1 MIAKKNT
8 TKMKKDFRIIAAW
21 VLIGIAGAFSLAG
34 IALIRGEQI
43 SSLWLITACI
53 CTQLIGYRF
62 YSTWIALKVLH
73 IDGRNSTPAQRIND
87 GKDFIPTNKWIV
99 FGHHFAAIAGP
110 GPLIG
115 PTLAAQFGYL
125 PGTLWII
132 VGSVLGGAV
141 QDMIIL
147 FASVRRDGK
156 SLGQMIKDEIGAVAG
171 YAALI
176 GTLAIIIILI
186 SVLGLI
192 VVKALMHSPWGSFT
206 VLMTIPIAMFV
217 GMYLSHIRVG
227 KVLEGSIIG
236 ILLFLLAVYGGKIVH
251 YDAHLAQIFDRSGK
265 FIAFSIIIYGFL
277 AATLPVWLLL
287 APRDYLS
294 SFLKLGTIFLL
305 TIAIF
310 IFRPQIQMPALTQF
324 IDGSG
329 PIFSGKIFPFLFI
342 TIACGAISGFH
353 ALVASG
359 TTPKII
365 SNERD
370 IPLIGYGSMLFEGA
384 VAIMAMIAACVLQPG
399 IYFAVNSS
407 AVALGGHDPNI
418 AVATISS
425 WGFPVS
431 VEAMQ
436 SLARDMGENSLFS
449 RTGGAPSLA
458 LGMASIFSSAF
469 GNSML
474 SMWYHFAIMFEA
486 IFILTTL
493 DAGTRV
499 ARFMLQDMLGNIYK
513 PLGNNSSTAS
523 AIFASLIIVAGWGY
537 FLYLGV
543 IDPNGGINILW
554 PLFGMSNQM
563 LAGIALTLATVIIFK
578 SAKRKYFFIT
588 AIPLA
593 VLLFIVTSAVFE
605 KVFSPDVKIG
615 FLAVA
620 KLMQSHLDM
629 AVIVGAENIALTKH
643 MILNQKLLSGIALCF
658 IAILWIVVIDASRRM
673 IKELK

>member
-1 MIAKKNT
+1 
-8 TKMKKDFRIIAAW
+8 MKKDFVQLAIW
-21 VLIGIAGAFSLAG
+21 LSIGILGAISFSA

-43 SSLWLITACI
+43 SSLWLLTACI
-53 CTQLIGYRF
+53 CTQLTAYRF
-62 YSTWIALKVLH
+62 YSAFIASKILH
-73 IDGRNSTPAQRIND
+73 IDGRNSTPARRIND

-125 PGTLWII
+125 PGVLWILI
-132 VGSVLGGAV
+132 GSVLAGAV

-156 SLGQMIKDEIGAVAG
+156 SLGQMIKDEIGPIAG
-171 YAALI
+171 YAAMF

-186 SVLGLI
+186 AVLALI

-206 VLMTIPIAMFV
+206 VLMTIPIAMLI
-217 GMYLSHIRVG
+217 GLYISKIRVG
-227 KVLEGSIIG
+227 AVVEGSVIG
-236 ILLFLLAVYGGKIVH
+236 VSLFLLAVYGGKIVH
-251 YDAHLAQIFDRSGK
+251 YDSFLSQIFDRDAK
-265 FIAFSIIIYGFL
+265 FLAISVIIYGFL

-294 SFLKLGTIFLL
+294 SFLKLGTILL
-305 TIAIF
+305 LAIAIL
-310 IFRPQIQMPALTQF
+310 IFQPQLQMPALTQF
-324 IDGSG
+324 IDGNG
-329 PIFSGKIFPFLFI
+329 PIFSGKVFPFLFI
-342 TIACGAISGFH
+342 NIACGAISGFH

-365 SNERD
+365 SDERD
-370 IPLIGYGSMLFEGA
+370 IRLIGYGSMLLEGS
-384 VAIMAMIAACVLQPG
+384 VAIMAIIAACVLQPG
-399 IYFAVNSS
+399 IYFAVNSPDL
-407 AVALGGHDPNI
+407 ALGSAG
-418 AVATISS
+418 AEVAAATVNS

-431 VEAMQ
+431 VETMNN
-436 SLARDMGENSLFS
+436 LARDMGENTLFS

-469 GNSML
+469 GGKFGSNML
-474 SMWYHFAIMFEA
+474 AMWYHFAIMFEA

-499 ARFMLQDMLGNIYK
+499 ARFMLQDMLGNICK
-513 PLGNNSSTAS
+513 PLGNNSSIFS
-523 AIFASLIIVAGWGY
+523 AIFSSFLIVSAWGY

-543 IDPNGGINILW
+543 IDPSGGVNILW

-563 LAGIALTLATVIIFK
+563 LAGIAMLLATVLIAK
-578 SAKRKYFFIT
+578 SNKRKYVFIT
-588 AIPLA
+588 AIPLIF
-593 VLLFIVTSAVFE
+593 LLFVTSAAVLE
-605 KVFSPDVKIG
+605 KVFSLNEKIG

-620 KLMQSHLDM
+620 KNLQEKINSHLID
-629 AVIVGAENIALTKH
+629 ADKIELTQSL
-643 MILNQKLLSGIALCF
+643 IFNQKLLAFIALSF
-658 IAILWIVVIDASRRM
+658 MAILWIVTIDGVRR
-673 IKELK
+673 IIRGK

>member
-1 MIAKKNT
+1 
-8 TKMKKDFRIIAAW
+8 MKKDFVQLAIW
-21 VLIGIAGAFSLAG
+21 LSIGILGAISFSA

-43 SSLWLITACI
+43 SSLWLLTACI
-53 CTQLIGYRF
+53 CTQLTAYRF
-62 YSTWIALKVLH
+62 YSAFIASKILH
-73 IDGRNSTPAQRIND
+73 IDGRNSTPARRIND

-125 PGTLWII
+125 PGVLWILI
-132 VGSVLGGAV
+132 GSVLAGAV

-156 SLGQMIKDEIGAVAG
+156 SLGQMIKDEIGPIAG
-171 YAALI
+171 YAAMF

-186 SVLGLI
+186 AVLALI

-206 VLMTIPIAMFV
+206 VLMTIPIAMLI
-217 GMYLSHIRVG
+217 GLYISKIRVG
-227 KVLEGSIIG
+227 AVVEGSVIG
-236 ILLFLLAVYGGKIVH
+236 VSLFLLAVYGGKIVH
-251 YDAHLAQIFDRSGK
+251 YDSFLSQIFDRDAK
-265 FIAFSIIIYGFL
+265 FLAISVIIYGFL

-294 SFLKLGTIFLL
+294 SFLKLGTILL
-305 TIAIF
+305 LAIAIL
-310 IFRPQIQMPALTQF
+310 IFQPQLQMPALTQF
-324 IDGSG
+324 IDGNG
-329 PIFSGKIFPFLFI
+329 PIFSGKVFPFLFI

-365 SNERD
+365 SDERD
-370 IPLIGYGSMLFEGA
+370 IRLIGYGSMLLEGS
-384 VAIMAMIAACVLQPG
+384 VAIMAIIAACVLQPG
-399 IYFAVNSS
+399 IYFAVNSPDL
-407 AVALGGHDPNI
+407 ALGSAGVE
-418 AVATISS
+418 VAAATVNS

-431 VEAMQ
+431 VETMNN
-436 SLARDMGENSLFS
+436 LARDMGENTLFS

-469 GNSML
+469 GGKFGSNML
-474 SMWYHFAIMFEA
+474 AMWYHFAIMFEA

-499 ARFMLQDMLGNIYK
+499 ARFMLQDMLGNICK
-513 PLGNNSSTAS
+513 PLGNNSSIFS
-523 AIFASLIIVAGWGY
+523 AIFSSFLIVSAWGY

-543 IDPNGGINILW
+543 IDPSGGVNILW

-563 LAGIALTLATVIIFK
+563 LAGIAMLLATVLIAK
-578 SAKRKYFFIT
+578 SNKRKYVFIT
-588 AIPLA
+588 AIPLIF
-593 VLLFIVTSAVFE
+593 LLFVTSAAVLE
-605 KVFSPDVKIG
+605 KVFSLNEKIG

-620 KLMQSHLDM
+620 KNLQEKINSHLID
-629 AVIVGAENIALTKH
+629 ADKIELTQSL
-643 MILNQKLLSGIALCF
+643 IFNQKLLAFIALSF
-658 IAILWIVVIDASRRM
+658 MAILWIVTIDGVRR
-673 IKELK
+673 IIRGK